1 LKIAADAYTRLK
13 VLATVSSTLQLL
25 KKLLLCMELEV
36 KQQRFLLGI
45 VGLFWIESVIAEEG
59 SVMKQKTNFDIYLE
73 DQLKDPDFAARFK
86 KAGEAWDV
94 ALQLAALRKDSGFWF

>member
-1 LKIAADAYTRLK
+1 
-13 VLATVSSTLQLL
+13 
-25 KKLLLCMELEV
+25 MELEV
-36 KQQRFLLGI
+36 KQPRFLFRIAVL
-45 VGLFWIESVIAEEG
+45 LWIESVIAEEG